1 MNKQTLHFQSFFQAR
16 ISNHMPSNTWKEI
29 TYTFSNLNGDLGF
42 HIAYTMAADDLA
54 TQTAKA
60 SAIIVFF

>member
-1 MNKQTLHFQSFFQAR
+1 
-16 ISNHMPSNTWKEI
+16 MPSNTWKEI
-29 TYTFSNLNGDLGF
+29 TYTSSNLNGDLRF